1 MWKGGSQY
9 LNDLRSGKV
18 DYLKLLTAFAGC
30 RPNPIEVWWQGERD
44 DSCLSNN
51 PYIIARA
58 YEGQRTAVQYPPIPD
73 TPKLADA
80 YENGILDGSFGQV
93 ISFASYYQ
101 TSFRIEVPLWHKVE
115 DGVALLGKEQQGAA
129 MSMLAKPVLPDDGP
143 SPSRAVTP

>member
-1 MWKGGSQY
+1 MHGSA
-9 LNDLRSGKV
+9 LSPHPTRS
-18 DYLKLLTAFAGC
+18 
-30 RPNPIEVWWQGERD
+30 
-44 DSCLSNN
+44 
-51 PYIIARA
+51 
-58 YEGQRTAVQYPPIPD
+58 
-73 TPKLADA
+73 KLADA
-80 YENGILDGSFGQV
+80 CENGILDGSFGQV